1 MQVVNY
7 RSSII
12 EQNVYNE
19 KSKETV
25 KRLQRLTRSRSKGHA
40 KGTNSMASATTAPF
54 VPNLNLAKVKNKM
67 MKFSSVK
74 HQNEESTRK

>member
-25 KRLQRLTRSRSKGHA
+25 KRPQRSRSKGHA